1 MRARVV
7 FLAVLVLALFPVAAM
22 ADYPHVIQPGETL
35 TSVAAVDGLSIE
47 AIAAANGISPES
59 QLVAGQTLWI
69 PPRTASN
76 SVLGTGA
83 ASNGAAQ
90 QQAATGTSG
99 SSQVT
104 TTVNSVTTRATTG
117 SSDPDHDGDLDARTA
132 TVTTTQSSQTSQA
145 STAAQASTATSPG
158 PMTPVTGGPIPTAER
173 VSSAEIDAV
182 ANAYGV
188 PPALAEAVAWQESGW
203 NNAVVSNV
211 GAVGVMQIVPSTW
224 LWIDRYLTPSNPLGT
239 ASAAENVR
247 AGVLLLHQLLQ
258 LTGGDEQLAV
268 AGYFQG
274 LDSVRRHG
282 MYASTRQYV
291 ADVLA
296 LAQRL

>member
-1 MRARVV
+1 MRVRVV
-7 FLAVLVLALFPVAAM
+7 LLAVLVLVLALSPVAAE
-22 ADYPHVIQPGETL
+22 AAYPHVVQPGETL
-35 TSVAAVDGLSIE
+35 TSVAAIDGLSVE

-59 QLVAGQTLWI
+59 QLIAGQTLWI
-69 PPRTASN
+69 PPRTAAN
-76 SVLGTGA
+76 SVIGTA
-83 ASNGAAQ
+83 AATSGGAQ
-90 QQAATGTSG
+90 QSTGS

-104 TTVNSVTTRATTG
+104 TTTTTSRTSASV
-117 SSDPDHDGDLDARTA
+117 SDPDHDDDVDA
-132 TVTTTQSSQTSQA
+132 TTTSSSSTTTRASTASQA
-145 STAAQASTATSPG
+145 STGTQASTSSAVGSTAA
-158 PMTPVTGGPIPTAER
+158 VAGGPVPTAER
-173 VSSAEIDAV
+173 VSSAEITSV

-188 PPALAEAVAWQESGW
+188 PPALAAAVAWQESGW

-211 GAVGVMQIVPSTW
+211 GAVGVMQIVPTTW

-274 LDSVRRHG
+274 LSSVRRYG
-282 MYASTRQYV
+282 MFASTKQYV